1 MMPASPIPRPADL
14 AHRVRRAFRAR
25 VSGDPT
31 GAPDWVRDI
40 ALVGEGPGWFEPDG
54 VVWRVHGDLSTLVG
68 GVAALL
74 GQGAHPLAMA
84 GVARHSSYRSD
95 PWARLAGTARWLT
108 VSTFGSAELAER
120 DSARVRGMHG
130 RVRGTTDDGRA
141 YSASDPALLRWVH
154 LAFTDAFLG
163 AQEAVGHDLTPR
175 FGRNW
180 ADTYVADWS
189 RSARALGAED
199 LPGNRRELT
208 EALRALETDLEP
220 VPAELLAFLSAPD
233 GLNRAERI
241 FYSGLASAGAL
252 VLSPSVAPF
261 AGVPGRGDRSP
272 AARLRLQRTRWQ
284 LRTFQLALGPH
295 SPSEDAAR
303 YRIGLAGPPDWLG

>member
-1 MMPASPIPRPADL
+1 MPVSSIPRPAEL
-14 AHRVRRAFRAR
+14 ADRVRSAFRAR

-40 ALVGEGPGWFEPDG
+40 ALVGEGPGLFEPDG
-54 VVWRVHGDLSTLVG
+54 VVWQVHGGLSTLVG

-108 VSTFGSAELAER
+108 ITTFGSAELAER

-141 YSASDPALLRWVH
+141 YSASDPSLLRWVH

-163 AQEAVGHDLTPR
+163 AHEAVGHDLAPR
-175 FGRNW
+175 FGRTW

-189 RSARALGAED
+189 RSAQALGAED
-199 LPGNRRELT
+199 LPVNRQELA
-208 EALRALETDLEP
+208 EALRAMEPDLEP
-220 VPAELLAFLSAPD
+220 VPAELLTFLSAPD

-241 FYSGLASAGAL
+241 FYSGIASAGAL
-252 VLSPSVAPF
+252 VISPSVAPL
-261 AGVPGRGDRSP
+261 AGVPGRGDRSL
-272 AARLRLQRTRWQ
+272 ANRLRLQRTRLQ

-295 SPSEDAAR
+295 SPSVDAAR
-303 YRIGLAGPPDWLG
+303 YRLGLAGPPDWLD